1 MYRQSTFKN
10 IPHILLINENMSFIN
25 RQLFCSTGTTQTEKL
40 FNQGCKIIEKIFYLL
55 DFLIDN
61 QNVHR
66 EDYNSLFVEA
76 LKILKAIIPF
86 RANDITAV
94 MNLFRKVENNIGV
107 VVKSKKEN
115 QIKIVKTLEKIVEK
129 IFSYFNDNKFIF
141 EVKEVDAH
149 IKYDYSFLSSCSYN
163 KELLKTLFNFDE
175 IDISE
180 NVPYINGVNFYDNLL
195 LENDSYAENIEN
207 FLNADKKWLKKINK
221 DFCYIFHG
229 AELIK
234 EVPEIKKFFD
244 DFIKS
249 IQSLMNNETSEFEF
263 LVQSNE
269 LLVNLIQFLEQGENN
284 FKTQVN
290 FFQNKYFIHFLFFI
304 TNF

>member
-1 MYRQSTFKN
+1 
-10 IPHILLINENMSFIN
+10 
-25 RQLFCSTGTTQTEKL
+25 
-40 FNQGCKIIEKIFYLL
+40 
-55 DFLIDN
+55 
-61 QNVHR
+61 
-66 EDYNSLFVEA
+66 
-76 LKILKAIIPF
+76 
-86 RANDITAV
+86 
-94 MNLFRKVENNIGV
+94 MNLFRKVENNIG

-304 TNF
+304 SFMERTSTFEKNTEEEDSDLRKNIDDLVKQIFENINKVLMVIVKDNPLTASLLFSRIAISLLIRNDFNELGFYRNILKMMQRFNCKINYLNNK